1 MTDEPDAQPPPVGLR
16 HTLTLTVTIDHDGD
30 RQSVLALVADGGLVR
45 LSSLLG
51 ATIIGATAD
60 AMKRE
65 MNSHPALAG
74 QDHGLLH
81 VTYDCTIADAP
92 LTAEQMEATKVQS
105 AMDRAATAPSTTT
118 PQ

>member
-30 RQSVLALVADGGLVR
+30 RQSVLALVADGGLQR
-45 LSSLLG
+45 LASWLD
-51 ATIIGATAD
+51 ATILRAALNAATE
-60 AMKRE
+60 E
-65 MNSHPALAG
+65 MARHPALAG

-81 VTYDCTIADAP
+81 VSSNCLVTDAP
-92 LTAEQMEATKVQS
+92 LTVEQATAARAER